1 MMILNPY
8 KYPGNILSFIILA
21 LLFGTACK
29 KKQDDPAT
37 PEKQALM
44 TINFQGDF
52 INPKLK
58 AIVFVSDMAGNA
70 LADTTVTGNPSVV
83 LYAKTAATPPYQV
96 TIVKWEPDMHNFL
109 VTMMTYQ
116 YVMPGEWTIYGK
128 RRVSDGDVAISLKNI
143 PPHTGPILYSG
154 SGYSNHTFATSG
166 TFQLYKSPDELYVR
180 INTASGPMIKWTY
193 GLSAGASLDVDL
205 SSMDEAEKKTITL
218 PVMAQDFNARIYGY
232 HDTDYTSV
240 LPVMTDEVL
249 GDGTSVDKVVVSY
262 PADAFI
268 SFQTRIEMIESWT
281 SLLTY
286 IFSSDGAIPE
296 TFVKTGAM
304 ITDIQT
310 TGNKVGF
317 KTTGSFTVT
326 TATWTFLDAGNLAFE
341 WTVYG
346 PDTISSVTL
355 PVLPGALTSMFPTL
369 SPDSL
374 HLRHFE
380 LTDHQG
386 ISSYPDYLHA
396 IFNPASPGKGSHLQ
410 ASGVKI
416 RLD

>member
-1 MMILNPY
+1 MKILNLY
-8 KYPGNILSFIILA
+8 KYPGNFLLLIILA

-29 KKQDDPAT
+29 KKKDDPST
-37 PEKQALM
+37 PDKQTLM

-58 AIVFVSDMAGNA
+58 AIVFVSDMAGIP
-70 LADTTVTGNPSVV
+70 LADTTITGNPSVV
-83 LYAKTAATPPYQV
+83 LYAKTVATPPYQV

-116 YVMPGEWTIYGK
+116 YVMPGEWTIHGK
-128 RRVSDGDVAISLKNI
+128 RRVSAGDVAISLKNI

-154 SGYSNHTFATSG
+154 SGHSNHTFATSG
-166 TFQLYKSPDELYVR
+166 TFPLYKSPDELYIR
-180 INTASGPMIKWTY
+180 INTASGPMFKWTY
-193 GLSAGASLDVDL
+193 GLSVGANIDVDL
-205 SSMDEAEKKTITL
+205 SSMDKAEKNTITL
-218 PVMAQDFNARIYGY
+218 PFMAQDFNARVYGY
-232 HDTDYTSV
+232 HDTDYTSA

-249 GDGTSVDKVVVSY
+249 GNGTSVDKVVVSY
-262 PADAFI
+262 PADDFI
-268 SFQTRIEMIESWT
+268 SFQTRLEMIESWT

-286 IFSSDGAIPE
+286 SYTRDGTIPE
-296 TFVKTGAM
+296 SFVKTGAE

-326 TATWTFLDAGNLAFE
+326 AATWTFLDAGNLAFE

-355 PVLPGALTSMFPTL
+355 PALPGALTNMFPTL
-369 SPDSL
+369 SLDSL
-374 HLRHFE
+374 HLKHIE
-380 LTDHQG
+380 LTDHQD
-386 ISSYPDYLHA
+386 ISSYPAYLHA
-396 IFNPASPGKGSHLQ
+396 IFNPASPGRGSHLQ